1 MTQVEVGR
9 LQEEFAGELVQPG
22 DPKYES
28 LRRVFNGS
36 IDRRPAVIA
45 RCTSASDVA
54 AAVNHGRR
62 EELPIAVHGGGH
74 GVAGHAVCDDGVMV
88 DLRPMKAIE
97 IDPERWRARAQA
109 GLTWGE
115 FDTATQASGLAVTG
129 GRMSTTGIAGFTLG
143 SGSGWLE
150 RKLGLAADNLISAE
164 VVLADGSLVR
174 ASEDENED
182 LFWGLRGASG
192 NFGIVTMF
200 EFQLHPVGPIVLG
213 GLLLHPGRRAGEV
226 LRFFREYM
234 AQAPDEVGA
243 AVALLTAPPE
253 PFVPEE
259 ARGRPAVGIAVCYAG
274 DPDEGAQVIA
284 PLPEF
289 GPPAVDLVQ
298 PMPYIAVQQLID
310 PTTPAGMQNH
320 WGGEFLSDLPDE
332 AIDALCSVAAPAPSP
347 LSVVL
352 VVPGG
357 GQIARVGDDEMAIG
371 QRQAPWNTHLLA
383 MWADPADDKRNVD
396 WLRELQVATAPYATG
411 RAWLNFLGEEGENRV
426 RRAVGDDKYD
436 DLQRIKDRYD
446 PQNIFQLNQNIR
458 PSVSE

>member
-9 LQEEFAGELVQPG
+9 LQEELAGELVQPG
-22 DPKYES
+22 DPRYES

-45 RCTSASDVA
+45 RCKSASDVA

-62 EELPIAVHGGGH
+62 EGLPIAVHGGGH
-74 GVAGHAVCDDGVMV
+74 GVAGHAVCDDGVMI

-97 IDPERWRARAQA
+97 IDPARRRARAQA

-115 FDTATQASGLAVTG
+115 FDAATQASGLAVTG

-150 RKLGLAADNLISAE
+150 RKLGLAADNLISTE

-174 ASEDENED
+174 ASGDENED
-182 LFWGLRGASG
+182 LFWGLRGGSG

-213 GLLLHPGRRAGEV
+213 GLLFHPGDRAGEV
-226 LRFFREYM
+226 LRFFRDFM
-234 AQAPDEVGA
+234 AEAPDEVGA
-243 AVALLTAPPE
+243 AVALITAPPL

-259 ARGRPAVGIAVCYAG
+259 AQGKPAAGIAVCYAG
-274 DPDEGAQVIA
+274 DPEEGAEVIA
-284 PLPEF
+284 PLREF
-289 GPPAVDLVQ
+289 GPPVVDLVE
-298 PMPYIAVQQLID
+298 PMPYTAVQQLID

-320 WGGEFLSDLPDE
+320 WGGDFLADLPDE
-332 AIDALCSVAAPAPSP
+332 AIDALASAAANTPSP

-357 GQIARVGDDEMAIG
+357 GQMARVGDDEMAIG

-383 MWADPADDKRNVD
+383 MWADPADEKRNVD
-396 WLRELQVATAPYATG
+396 WLRQVQVASAPYTTG
-411 RAWLNFLGEEGENRV
+411 RAWLNFLGEEGEQRV

-436 DLQRIKDRYD
+436 ELQRIKDRYD
-446 PQNIFQLNQNIR
+446 PQNVFHLNQNIR
-458 PSVSE
+458 PSVSD